1 MLWLEKNH
9 ICHNLPSIEKVKG
22 NSKENETIGQIRG
35 NAMSDIHHELL
46 VETIQFLDEKH
57 FRDIQRHDNPA
68 GSLRYKIDRVLNH
81 NEVDLKRINEKLTN
95 YIDVERRL
103 KQRGHI

>member
-1 MLWLEKNH
+1 MDN
-9 ICHNLPSIEKVKG
+9 N
-22 NSKENETIGQIRG
+22 
-35 NAMSDIHHELL
+35 IHRELL
-46 VETIQFLDEKH
+46 IETIQFLDDKH
-57 FRDIQRHDNPA
+57 YRDIQRHDNRA

-95 YIDVERRL
+95 YIDVERKL

>member
-1 MLWLEKNH
+1 MDK
-9 ICHNLPSIEKVKG
+9 IY
-22 NSKENETIGQIRG
+22 R
-35 NAMSDIHHELL
+35 DLL
-46 VETIQFLDEKH
+46 VETIQFLDKEH

-103 KQRGHI
+103 KQRGHIK

>member
-1 MLWLEKNH
+1 MLWLENTH

-22 NSKENETIGQIRG
+22 NSKENETIGQIRE

-46 VETIQFLDEKH
+46 VETIQFLDEEH

-68 GSLRYKIDRVLNH
+68 GSLRYKINRVLNH

-95 YIDVERRL
+95 YIDVERKL
-103 KQRGHI
+103 KQI